1 MPDASEIFGKQK
13 SQTELGVSE
22 RKIYQYFSD
31 HPTIIFSPSDYDE
44 AGTATGVRGT
54 VYWLSWMAKKG
65 VLGKIRYGKKVYY
78 QTKENIAALKKKY
91 QLK

>member
-13 SQTELGVSE
+13 SRAELGVSE
-22 RKIYQYFSD
+22 RRIYQYFID
-31 HPTIIFSPSDYDE
+31 HPTIVFSPSDYDE
-44 AGTATGVRGT
+44 AATATGVTGA
-54 VYWLSWMAKKG
+54 VYWLSWMANKG
-65 VLGKIRYGKKVYY
+65 ALGKIRHGRKVYY